1 MYIQSYFTMVRYNAR
16 DVRVCLRVDGGVEE
30 ADGVPHFTAVADE
43 LRGEAGVFDHREL
56 QCVAGEFRVVVCVD
70 GTTHAFEDD

>member
-1 MYIQSYFTMVRYNAR
+1 M
-16 DVRVCLRVDGGVEE
+16 DGGVEE

-56 QCVAGEFRVVVCVD
+56 QCVAGEFCVVVCVD